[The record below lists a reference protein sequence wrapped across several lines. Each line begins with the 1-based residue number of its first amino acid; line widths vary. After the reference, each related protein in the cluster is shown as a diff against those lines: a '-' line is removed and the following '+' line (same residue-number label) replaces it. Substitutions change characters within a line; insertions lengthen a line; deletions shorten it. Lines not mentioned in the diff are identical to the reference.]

1 MLYRHLPKIANA
13 TVPILSIVLP
23 EEGDAGDSILSA
35 ARDTGATLLFPG
47 FGREP
52 CRHALDRLSRL
63 SLLDDMSLVAVL
75 DPTEGT
81 FDDQLISSGLRARDI
96 VLVRL
101 DSLGQSSC
109 PDASAFLSKAAEA
122 RREGSVFAAGAYVEG
137 DAKAA
142 RAALESAEGVDLW
155 ATPYSFPKTDF
166 VELIRD
172 LGERELPLLAFDPF
186 AGGSLEFPPPSV
198 HALYANAPT
207 PRAKDEWALRALWE
221 DQNLASVVCPM
232 QRLVDLPSRAAYA
245 EAGRPNSLPSRE
257 LSVLEEARRALTES
271 GKCNTVEV

>member
-23 EEGDAGDSILSA
+23 EEGGTGDALLSA
-35 ARDTGATLLFPG
+35 ARDLGVTLVFPG
-47 FGREP
+47 FGTEP
-52 CRHALDRLSRL
+52 CRRALERLSRL
-63 SLLDDMSLVAVL
+63 SLLEELSLVAVL
-75 DPTEGT
+75 DPTEGS
-81 FDDQLISSGLRARDI
+81 FAGVLGSSGLRARDI

-101 DSLGQSSC
+101 EAPGQSAHLS
-109 PDASAFLSKAAEA
+109 ANAFLSMAAEA
-122 RREGSVFAAGAYVEG
+122 RRGGKILAAGAYVEG

-142 RAALESAEGVDLW
+142 RAALETTDDLDLW
-155 ATPYSFPKTDF
+155 ATPYSFPKTDL

-172 LGERELPLLAFDPF
+172 LGEREIPLLAFDPF
-186 AGGSLEFPPPSV
+186 AGGSLEFPPPKV
-198 HALYANAPT
+198 HAIYANAPT

-221 DQNLASVVCPM
+221 NQYLASVACPM
-232 QRLVDLPSRAAYA
+232 KRLVDLLSRSAYA

-257 LSVLEEARRALTES
+257 LAVLEEARRALTES